1 MMPAHQRI
9 RSSGLLRSRVW
20 FRASLKALHR
30 KALLRQY
37 QRSKCAAGTAAD
49 YDGSLVVALRLSG
62 GAGMLNCCH
71 RGAGMHN
78 AGAAAAAAVD
88 SCAPAAVTA
97 ARMSGQVVKLNNPT
111 AAAGSWLTTR
121 LMGGDGAVSCGHQHG
136 RRGQP
141 AELVQ
146 WQGSSRLRS

>member
-1 MMPAHQRI
+1 MPAHQRI

-20 FRASLKALHR
+20 FCASLKAVHR

-37 QRSKCAAGTAAD
+37 QRSKCAAGTAAN

-62 GAGMLNCCH
+62 GTGMLNCCH

-78 AGAAAAAAVD
+78 AGAAAAAAAAD
-88 SCAPAAVTA
+88 SCASAAVTA
-97 ARMSGQVVKLNNPT
+97 VRRSGQVVKLHTPT
-111 AAAGSWLTTR
+111 AAAGSWLTTG

-141 AELVQ
+141 AEMAQ
-146 WQGSSRLRS
+146 WQGDNRLRS